1 MKNNTTKERAILI
14 TASGLSALSKT
25 PLTKAETIILW
36 RLAMTLPAAGAA
48 VSHVA
53 LGKEVAVNNIRVGAT
68 LKRFCEMGFLI
79 RGPRLGL
86 NYHYKLNP
94 LFFRI
99 I

>member
-1 MKNNTTKERAILI
+1 MKNNPYQERTIFI
-14 TASGLSALSKT
+14 THAGLLALSKH

-36 RLAMTLPAAGAA
+36 HLIMILPAAGTA
-48 VSHVA
+48 VSHVDLA
-53 LGKEVAVNNIRVGAT
+53 KEVAVNNIKVGST
-68 LKRFCEMGFLI
+68 LKRFCEIGFLV

-86 NYHYKLNP
+86 NYHYKLNS